1 MPKRNFVKELK
12 DTGIVDVIGDAVS
25 IQDTSFK
32 VIYQNKRHR
41 GIVGYRVGEY
51 CYKAYQN
58 KDHVCEG
65 CHLAMSFK
73 DGRVHTV
80 ERFRTTNE
88 GVTYYENTASLLKDE
103 AGKIVAGIEVVRDIT
118 ERKRIEERLKAHEE
132 QLADLVK
139 ERTSELTA
147 AIELLREEIADRR
160 KAEAEASKTSQLAS
174 LGELAAGVAHE
185 INNPVNGI
193 INYAQI
199 LSNKSKEGTEE
210 QKIAGLIIKEGDRIA
225 GIVNSLLSFERS
237 RKEKKYP
244 VSIHEIMSDTLKL
257 TESQIRNDGIKS
269 AVDIPPD
276 LPKIFAHPQQIK
288 QVFLNIISNSRY
300 ALNHKFPHIHESKIF
315 NIYGKEVTI
324 DDIPHIQIMFYDNG
338 IGIGAEILDKVMN
351 PFFTTRTPNVNAGL
365 GLSIS
370 HSIINNH
377 SGMLTVDSK
386 EGEFTTVTIGLP
398 VIDR

>member
-1 MPKRNFVKELK
+1 M
-12 DTGIVDVIGDAVS
+12 
-25 IQDTSFK
+25 
-32 VIYQNKRHR
+32 
-41 GIVGYRVGEY
+41 
-51 CYKAYQN
+51 
-58 KDHVCEG
+58 
-65 CHLAMSFK
+65 
-73 DGRVHTV
+73 
-80 ERFRTTNE
+80 
-88 GVTYYENTASLLKDE
+88 
-103 AGKIVAGIEVVRDIT
+103 
-118 ERKRIEERLKAHEE
+118 
-132 QLADLVK
+132 
-139 ERTSELTA
+139 
-147 AIELLREEIADRR
+147 

-174 LGELAAGVAHE
+174 LGELAGGVAHE
-185 INNPVNGI
+185 ISNPVNGI

-199 LSNKSKEGTEE
+199 LSNKIKEGTEE
-210 QKIAGLIIKEGDRIA
+210 QNIAGLIIKEGDRIA

-237 RKEKKYP
+237 RKEKKHP

-288 QVFLNIISNSRY
+288 VVFLNIISNSRY

-324 DDIPHIQIMFYDNG
+324 DNIPHIEIMFYDNG
-338 IGIGAEILDKVMN
+338 IGIREEILDKVMN
-351 PFFTTRTPNVNAGL
+351 PFFTTGEPGVNAGL

-398 VIDR
+398 VRDI